1 MPINLDNVTNITL
14 GNTPVEQV
22 TDSQGNVLWS
32 AAPVP
37 EYFYVEDISGSDN
50 TLSITKNN
58 DSAPTV
64 EVFYSTDQ
72 QNWSSM
78 GSTSTTAITATIP
91 ANSKL
96 YLKAN
101 TDKWGVSENVFN
113 KISTGYN
120 FNVGG
125 NIMSLLYSDNF
136 DGAVFGSNNTYA
148 FVFLFDGSHI
158 QSAAN
163 LILPSN
169 TVDYCYDH
177 LFSNS
182 SLTTPPVLPATTMT
196 NVCYKSMFEW
206 CTSLTQAP
214 ALPATTLARSCYDSM
229 FQGCSSLTTA
239 PELPATTLAR
249 SCYYGMFSGC
259 ISLTQAPVLPAT
271 TLVNDCYT
279 AMFLW
284 CTSLTTAPTLPATTL
299 ANTCYGNMFQG
310 CTSLTTAPALP
321 ATTLY
326 NGCYQNMFYGC
337 TKLNKVTTYAQ
348 NISASYYTN
357 DWLDSVSST
366 GTFYNMACTTYPSG
380 ASGIPAGWTE
390 LHTLNDTINVTITNT
405 GNYTGAT
412 YQIDSGTAQP
422 INETGTTSFTVPV
435 TATTLTI
442 HRNGKGVTDVLG
454 ICGYSEDS
462 HWDAAFPVG
471 KMTDN
476 VSIDIMSLM

>member
-78 GSTSTTAITATIP
+78 GSTSTTAITATIQ

-120 FNVGG
+120 FKVGG
-125 NIMSLLYSDNF
+125 NIMSLLYGDNF
-136 DGAVFGSNNTYA
+136 GGAVFGSNNTFA
-148 FVFLFDGSHI
+148 FVFLFDGSPI

-169 TVDYCYDH
+169 TVDYCYEH

-182 SLTTPPVLPATTMT
+182 SITTPPVLPATTLAST
-196 NVCYKSMFEW
+196 CYKSMFEN
-206 CTSLTQAP
+206 CRALTTVP
-214 ALPATTLARSCYDSM
+214 TDLLPATTLAQDCYTAIFLGCRS
-229 FQGCSSLTTA
+229 LV
-239 PELPATTLAR
+239 
-249 SCYYGMFSGC
+249 
-259 ISLTQAPVLPAT
+259 QAPVLPAT
-271 TLVNDCYT
+271 TLANNCYFL
-279 AMFLW
+279 MFRY
-284 CTSLTTAPTLPATTL
+284 CS
-299 ANTCYGNMFQG
+299 N
-310 CTSLTTAPALP
+310 
-321 ATTLY
+321 
-326 NGCYQNMFYGC
+326 
-337 TKLNKVTTYAQ
+337 LNRIVTYAQ
-348 NISASYYTN
+348 DISASN
-357 DWLDSVSST
+357 CINGWLNGVAAT
-366 GTFYNMACTTYPSG
+366 GDFYNLGGATYPSG
-380 ASGIPAGWTE
+380 DSGIPSGWTE
-390 LHTLNDTINVTITNT
+390 HT
-405 GNYTGAT
+405 
-412 YQIDSGTAQP
+412 
-422 INETGTTSFTVPV
+422 
-435 TATTLTI
+435 
-442 HRNGKGVTDVLG
+442 
-454 ICGYSEDS
+454 
-462 HWDAAFPVG
+462 
-471 KMTDN
+471 
-476 VSIDIMSLM
+476 SL